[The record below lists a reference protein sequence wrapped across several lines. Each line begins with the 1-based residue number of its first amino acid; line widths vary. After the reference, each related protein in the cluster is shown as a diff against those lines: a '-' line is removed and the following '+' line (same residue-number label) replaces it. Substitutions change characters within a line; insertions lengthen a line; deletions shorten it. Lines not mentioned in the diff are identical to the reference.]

1 MKFIVLILIAIVI
14 AVFAVQNATVVSLS
28 FFNYHFESSLVVVV
42 LLSFALGIISGIVY
56 MLPSLLKKHF
66 QISGL
71 KKELNTKE
79 QSREQNVKSG
89 ENNTGF

>member
-1 MKFIVLILIAIVI
+1 MKFLVLILIAILVAI
-14 AVFAVQNATVVSLS
+14 FAVQNSTVVSLS

-56 MLPSLLKKHF
+56 MLPSLLKKHI

-71 KKELNTKE
+71 KKELTAKE
-79 QSREQNVKSG
+79 VIKEKT
-89 ENNTGF
+89 EK